1 LHRLRMDRMDWN
13 TPSNCI
19 RSSAVRRAL
28 VLVQPEMESCRFLLD
43 TFRPWGGD
51 FQGMGVYRSDEVW
64 RKVWG
69 GVWSVARAP
78 RPHRRDE
85 PTGLS
90 LGTVASQQSRLPFHP
105 AGSV

>member
-1 LHRLRMDRMDWN
+1 MDQN
-13 TPSNCI
+13 TKTI
-19 RSSAVRRAL
+19 REL
-28 VLVQPEMESCRFLLD
+28 ITPWGVLVQPEMESCRFLLD

>member
-1 LHRLRMDRMDWN
+1 MCWRRTTGVFDSSN
-13 TPSNCI
+13 TFISGEEPSEG
-19 RSSAVRRAL
+19 

-105 AGSV
+105 AG